1 MTLRVLHVHAGNLY
15 GGVET
20 ILVTLARH
28 AGAAPD
34 VEHRFA
40 LCFDGRLAAELRDA
54 GARVDLIGA
63 VRISRPWTVARA
75 RRELRDHL
83 SQSGIGAVACHSDW
97 SLAIFGPVIRAAGV
111 PSVFFLHAVA
121 PGPGWLERWAR
132 RTVPDLVLCNS
143 RFTAGAA
150 SRRFP
155 SVPAEVVYPLVS
167 GTGAPHAD
175 RETLRASLGV
185 LRDTSVIV
193 QVSRME
199 AWKGHTVLLDAL
211 AELTGRSD
219 WACWIVGGAQRR
231 PELAYLETLRRR
243 AAALGIGERVRF
255 LGERTDVPAILAAAD
270 IFCQPNTQPEAF
282 GITFIEAMHQRL
294 PVIGSRLGATPEI
307 VDESCGVLVAP
318 GSAGPL
324 ARAIAELLDHPERRA
339 ALGAHGPDR
348 ASALCDPRRQACKL
362 ADLFRQVSKGRK
374 AA

>member
-1 MTLRVLHVHAGNLY
+1 MTLRVLHLHAGNLY

-20 ILVTLARH
+20 ILVTLARY

-40 LCFDGRLAAELRDA
+40 LCFEGRLAAELRDA
-54 GARVDLIGA
+54 GARVDLVGA
-63 VRISRPWTVARA
+63 VRISRTWTVVRA
-75 RRELRDHL
+75 RRELSDHL
-83 SQSGIGAVACHSDW
+83 AQSGLGAVACHSDW
-97 SLAIFGPVIRAAGV
+97 SLAIFGPVIRAAHV
-111 PSVFFLHAVA
+111 PSVFWLHGVA
-121 PGPGWLERWAR
+121 SGPGWLERWAR

-167 GTGAPHAD
+167 GPGAPSAD
-175 RETLRASLGV
+175 RETLRAALGAP
-185 LRDTSVIV
+185 RDASVIV

-211 AELTGRSD
+211 AELKGRWD
-219 WACWIVGGAQRR
+219 WACWIAGGAQCRR
-231 PELAYLETLRRR
+231 ETAYQEALRRR

-270 IFCQPNTQPEAF
+270 IFCQPNIGPEAF
-282 GITFIEAMHQRL
+282 GITFIEAMHRRL

-307 VDESCGVLVAP
+307 VDESCGVLVEP
-318 GSAGPL
+318 GSAGLL
-324 ARAIAELLDHPERRA
+324 ARALADLLDHRERRV
-339 ALGAHGPDR
+339 ALGAHGPAR
-348 ASALCDPRRQACKL
+348 ASALCDPQRQAGKL
-362 ADLFRQVSKGRK
+362 ADLFRQVAKERK